1 MLDPTRE
8 LATQI
13 QDEAGKF
20 RAVSSQLHSGT
31 APRLPPRDPVGH
43 VDPGGDTGPA
53 GRLEPAQPVA
63 G

>member
-20 RAVSSQLHSGT
+20 RAVSYIARGT

-43 VDPGGDTGPA
+43 VDPGGDTGSA